1 MLVNVRKPSVRMR
14 GMAKITFMVLRTTTT
29 IITAEKVF
37 IGILMI
43 WRKLRIRILM
53 MRINMLI
60 MTIVMTLT
68 LDYDRWGVDGGKR

>member
-1 MLVNVRKPSVRMR
+1 MR